1 MFYDE
6 RIEKEKGRISRN
18 AIILSVIISVALG
31 AIRLTNLLKNTD
43 QSKYLCLVIL
53 EAVII
58 FGGSVFLLIGF
69 IRSKIYPKDERTIF
83 EESCFYNKASSIL
96 IKIVTIVFAFF
107 LPIVLHIG
115 LPNNYTDGEFDR
127 ILLVLS
133 FVVGIYVIYE
143 FRRNDIYFNY
153 SIMENEHYYRSV
165 FKNIGKLAAYI
176 ACLFA
181 VSAIS
186 LTLLVIPKELN
197 QVILIAHILQIVGT
211 YLIVLLEFSLLYLLF
226 SFLEKMSCHS
236 TRWLSKSTAVS
247 LGITV
252 FLYAV
257 YTFTAMLADALASSQ
272 AQAVQTVSAASS
284 LEVYIDL
291 ALLSFLTY
299 FSYEYLKVKHNKLLS
314 AACLTILLSKTLAFL
329 IGQVWSGMT
338 SLFLREMIEY
348 DAYTI
353 QYFLSTTKTVIQD
366 MSSIANI
373 IGVSLMIIALIKD
386 KTIRKAN
393 LTAIIGLVV
402 LGGIEMF
409 LRTQTGYLQVN
420 IYHSLAEI
428 AVLIYLCVLVI
439 CIERRGKI
447 PACQDVANPFRN

>member
-31 AIRLTNLLKNTD
+31 TIRLTNILKNTD

-53 EAVII
+53 EAII
-58 FGGSVFLLIGF
+58 ILVGSICLLIGF
-69 IRSKIYPKDERTIF
+69 TRSKIHPKDERTIF
-83 EESCFYNKASSIL
+83 EECCFYNKASSIL
-96 IKIVTIVFAFF
+96 IKIVTVVFAFF
-107 LPIVLHIG
+107 LPVVLHIG
-115 LPNNYTDGEFDR
+115 IPNNYTDGEFDR

-133 FVVGIYVIYE
+133 FVVGIYVVYG

-153 SIMENEHYYRSV
+153 SIMENEHYYKSV
-165 FKNIGKLAAYI
+165 FKNIGKLAIYI
-176 ACLFA
+176 SCLFA

-186 LTLLVIPKELN
+186 FTLLVATKEFN
-197 QVILIAHILQIVGT
+197 QVILIKHILQIVGL
-211 YLIVLLEFSLLYLLF
+211 YMIVLLKFSLLYLLY
-226 SFLEKMSCHS
+226 SFLEKMSYNS
-236 TRWLSKSTAVS
+236 TRWLSKSTIIS

-257 YTFTAMLADALASSQ
+257 YTFIAMLADSLAISQ
-272 AQAVQTVSAASS
+272 AQATQTVSAASS
-284 LEVYIDL
+284 LTFYIDF
-291 ALLSFLTY
+291 ALLIFLTY

-314 AACLTILLSKTLAFL
+314 AACLTILLSETLAFL
-329 IGQVWSGMT
+329 IGQAWSGIT

-353 QYFLSTTKTVIQD
+353 TYFLSTAKTIIQD
-366 MSSIANI
+366 LSSIANMV
-373 IGVSLMIIALIKD
+373 GFSLIIIALIKD
-386 KTIRKAN
+386 KTIRKSN
-393 LTAIIGLVV
+393 LAAIISFAV

-409 LRTQTGYLQVN
+409 LRTQTGYLEVN

-428 AVLIYLCVLVI
+428 AVLIYLCVLVV

-447 PACQDVANPFRN
+447 PVY